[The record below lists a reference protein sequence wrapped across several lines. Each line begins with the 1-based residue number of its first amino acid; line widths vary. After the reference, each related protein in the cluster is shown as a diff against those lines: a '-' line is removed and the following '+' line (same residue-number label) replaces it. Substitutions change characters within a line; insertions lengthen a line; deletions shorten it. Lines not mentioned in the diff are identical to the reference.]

1 MRSYIEYFQ
10 QGGISTQDKYFIQ
23 VKDIN
28 GNPTGGKMLKSPE
41 FILIENIKD
50 LVKSFKNK
58 VKNKSEYK
66 EDLPKNSK
74 STPAINYNRIDS
86 TANNAA
92 IKI

>member
-10 QGGISTQDKYFIQ
+10 QGGTSTQDKYFIQ
-23 VKDIN
+23 IKDVN

-58 VKNKSEYK
+58 VRNKSEYK
-66 EDLPKNSK
+66 EDLLKNSK
-74 STPAINYNRIDS
+74 STPTINYNRIDS
-86 TANNAA
+86 TANNVTTEV
-92 IKI
+92 